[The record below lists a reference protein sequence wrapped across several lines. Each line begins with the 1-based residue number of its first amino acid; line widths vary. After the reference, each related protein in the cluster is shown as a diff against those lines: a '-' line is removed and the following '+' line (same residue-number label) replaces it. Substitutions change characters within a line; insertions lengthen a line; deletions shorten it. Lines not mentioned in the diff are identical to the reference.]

1 LDLIQMSR
9 ARAGAARLLTT
20 FIRRL
25 IIILAAC
32 VLAGLVTTAE
42 PASDPPHNLLNNG
55 DLARGSGGSCD
66 GWRTDGWILSPSS
79 TSFNWIAPA
88 GGYPGQLEVD
98 NLRDN
103 DSRWSQPLSLSGG
116 WYHMSVWARTEDVL
130 PYFTGANISVLEG
143 NIVSADLRGT
153 QPWQKLELYLKVP
166 HYGADVEVALR
177 LGGYANLT
185 RGKAFFRDA
194 RVDQVDAPPT
204 GATHVYDLA
213 AIRKAENP
221 GPIGRRWTLY
231 ATFLVLMVAAI
242 AGWRLFMFEP
252 DVAIASEAPSPVARA
267 ALVSPKKRRK
277 KKSQR
282 HN

>member
-1 LDLIQMSR
+1 MLR
-9 ARAGAARLLTT
+9 AAVGAARLLAT
-20 FIRRL
+20 FIRSL

-32 VLAGLVTTAE
+32 LLAGLVTTAE

-55 DLARGSGGSCD
+55 DLARGSGVSCD

-79 TSFNWIAPA
+79 TSFSWIAPA
-88 GGYPGQLEVD
+88 GGYPGQLEVE

-103 DSRWSQPLSLSGG
+103 DARWSQPLSLSSG

-130 PYFTGANISVLEG
+130 PYFTGANISVLEDT
-143 NIVSADLRGT
+143 IVSADLRGT
-153 QPWQKLELYLKVP
+153 QPWQKLELYLKIP
-166 HYGADVEVALR
+166 RYGADVEVALR

-194 RVDQVDAPPT
+194 RVDPVDAPPA
-204 GATHVYDLA
+204 GATHVYDLG

-221 GPIGRRWTLY
+221 GPIGDRWTLY
-231 ATFLVLMVAAI
+231 ATFLALTVAAI

-252 DVAIASEAPSPVARA
+252 DVAIASEALSPITQARLLA
-267 ALVSPKKRRK
+267 PKKRRK